1 MSAAKYLARLGIRGR
16 QKAPHTRV
24 TICHLNYDVL
34 LNIFDWYRLDNTND
48 DFDRGWNLERWWY
61 KLIQVCRV
69 WRNVIL
75 ASPSYLDLHL
85 VCTYGTPVE
94 AMLTHSPPFP
104 LIIYYPGN
112 PGGMAEEDIQGAMFA
127 LQQRERVR
135 RIHIDAPAASLHHL
149 VKVMNDEYPIL
160 QRLVIRSHKTERR
173 AGVHHPPAERVIVHE
188 KLRAP
193 LMHRLTLSNV
203 ALPTASKL
211 ISTAD
216 GLVSVGLVNFPALPD
231 LHPEHLVAQLS
242 DLSHLEMITIHFT
255 SATPNR
261 EVERRLQSAPLTRVT
276 LPSLR
281 LLAFRGG
288 SAYLEGILA
297 RLNAPHLRTL
307 NVEFFHHLTFS
318 LPRLLQH
325 ARTSD
330 ALKFRAAE
338 LHFDKDFAS
347 LIVDPRDKRGEL
359 QGARLASVGRR
370 ADMRGARAAPR
381 RDGEPHSR
389 VHKGASS
396 SSSSSSSSPPPS
408 TLAAG
413 PGPGWQP
420 DDVDHAR
427 WHALLSTFAGVKTL
441 QLSGGYV
448 GDLFRALQL
457 VEGGFPPELLPAL
470 QELVPRGWGH
480 TADAYS
486 SFVAARSA
494 AGRPVRI
501 VRNRW

>member
-1 MSAAKYLARLGIRGR
+1 M
-16 QKAPHTRV
+16 

-94 AMLTHSPPFP
+94 AMLIHSPPFP
-104 LIIYYPGN
+104 LIVYFPGK
-112 PGGMAEEDIQGAMFA
+112 PGGMAEEDKQGAMFA
-127 LQQRERVR
+127 LRQRERVR
-135 RIHIDAPAASLHHL
+135 RIHIDAPAASLHDL

-173 AGVHHPPAERVIVHE
+173 AAIHHDTAERVIVHE

-211 ISTAD
+211 IGAAD
-216 GLVSVGLVNFPALPD
+216 GLVSIGLVNFPASPD

-297 RLNAPHLRTL
+297 RLSAPHLRTL

-325 ARTSD
+325 TRTSD
-330 ALKFRAAE
+330 GLKFRAAE

-347 LIVDPRDKRGEL
+347 LIVDPRDKRGGTYPLHVQVSCKALDWQASCVAQICE
-359 QGARLASVGRR
+359 ALA
-370 ADMRGARAAPR
+370 PLL
-381 RDGEPHSR
+381 GETESLTLGF
-389 VHKGASS
+389 HKGP
-396 SSSSSSSSPPPS
+396 SSSSPPVM
-408 TLAAG
+408 AAG
-413 PGPGWQP
+413 PGAGWQP
-420 DDVDHAR
+420 DDVDHAQ
-427 WHALLSTFAGVKTL
+427 WHALLGLFASVKTL

-457 VEGGFPPELLPAL
+457 VEGGFPLELLPAL

-480 TADAYS
+480 ADDAYS

-494 AGRPVRI
+494 AGRPVRL